1 MIENSNTN
9 NTENDVHQS
18 SKEIDYKNLHTKL
31 KNIKTNISLLEKI
44 FLS

>member
-9 NTENDVHQS
+9 NTENDFHQS
-18 SKEIDYKNLHTKL
+18 SKEIDYKNLLTKL

>member
-9 NTENDVHQS
+9 NIENDFHQN
-18 SKEIDYKNLHTKL
+18 SKEIDYKNLLTRL

-44 FLS
+44 YLS